1 MSRQEK
7 GLLYERYVKDFII
20 QNLGKNAYLWNEC
33 PENILISHKLVHSH
47 NDMRLLRKDIK
58 EGHLHSHK
66 DIGIDII
73 QIDNDKLSIIQ
84 CKNGYTNG
92 LCVDDIAGIMMRT
105 AFIRDVPTFIYYTH
119 CLSRNI
125 QYTASLSPYVSHISA
140 GKLLDVSNDSKIYF
154 VKLPYNEDNTVKDT
168 FKKEITPYSYQV
180 EAANKFKE
188 HFETNNRGIL
198 SLPCGCGKT
207 YTSYLISKQYRH
219 IIIISPLREF
229 ASQNLN
235 RFIDYGYDKTNTLL
249 VDCDGSRNLH
259 VIQEYI
265 KTHHKLLISCT
276 YNSTD
281 LITEC
286 LDLFEDAL
294 FIVDEFHNLSKANIS
309 DDKNSI
315 FNLLMSNHRILFMS
329 ATPRIYCI
337 EYDDEIYDMDCLF
350 GDVVYQ
356 MTFRD
361 AIDNKYTT
369 DYKIWLPSVHENN
382 IELDKELSIYQIDNE
397 IKNRCKFLYSCIA
410 NHASRKCIV
419 YCKDTEDMKVM
430 MECMTTL
437 NEFYIMDI
445 EMCSISCEDGENR
458 RRHILE
464 CFANNNQNIQL
475 LFNIRILN
483 ECIDIPV
490 CDSIYISYAPKN
502 KITTMQ
508 RISRATRIDKSNP
521 HKIANIYIWCEEYE
535 EILETLSS
543 IKEYDAM
550 FKDKIKINAVDFY
563 HSKDHKEIE
572 IVENDEVL
580 LSNYTLG
587 IKEFRQYTWQE
598 KLQIAKKYVEQNG
611 MLPNVD
617 NINKTIQML
626 ARWITYQKQHYM
638 NNKYMMKNPLIR
650 QQWEEFTYIY
660 KDLFTTREEHW
671 TKMLH
676 DIEEYILTKNKIP
689 SYSKTDKYVNSL
701 ATWIYTQ
708 KRNYI
713 KNNEIMKN
721 VSIRLKWEEFSN
733 KYDSLF
739 VSNEGIWFNKLK
751 LAEEFISSHNKL
763 PSNHDT
769 DVRTL
774 AIAKWIQIQKANY
787 ATNQYCMKNILVKE
801 MWEEFTHRYHNLFQ
815 SNTQIWFNRLN
826 NVKKYIEEYNKL
838 PFEKDANV
846 SIRSLA
852 RWISCQKSYYKEGK
866 GPLKDACIKE
876 QWEEFTKAN
885 YTLFASNEDIW
896 QNKYRLLQEFVEK
909 HKKLPTKKCAIPEIK
924 MLAGWLSEQR
934 HNYKHNNHIMQNISI
949 RKQWEYFVNKHRNLF
964 MTNTEIWCDNFK
976 ELEAYI
982 QTYNKLPS
990 SSNKNEDIKN
1000 LGLWMLRQCKNYANK
1015 EDIMKQD
1022 SFRNIWEEFTK
1033 KYESLFVSPEDK
1045 WFHNLR
1051 RLENYILR
1059 HNRIPSKYVSTD
1071 AEIVS
1076 LATWLT
1082 TQKKSYETNQYCM
1095 KNTLI
1100 RQAWED
1106 FANKYNTL
1114 FLSNN
1119 DIWHI
1124 RMNDVKTYI
1133 EEHKKLPSEDNVDD
1147 KIKVIGRWLTV
1158 QKANYKQT
1166 KGPMKDQ
1173 QIKQEWEEFTKTY
1186 EELLMNNVEIW
1197 HKKFQILQD
1206 FVSKNNKIPT
1216 EARISPE
1223 LRWLAKW
1230 ASEQRYKYK
1239 NQRQIMK
1246 DPQIRQQWEDFTSKY
1261 SYLLD
1266 K

>member
-73 QIDNDKLSIIQ
+73 QLENDKLSIIQ

-92 LCVDDIAGIMMRT
+92 LCVDDIAGIMMRA

-125 QYTASLSPYVSHISA
+125 NYTASLSPYVSHVNADQII
-140 GKLLDVSNDSKIYF
+140 DVFDDNKIYF

-168 FKKEITPYSYQV
+168 VKKEIIPYSYQV

-207 YTSYLISKQYRH
+207 YTSYLISKQYSH

-235 RFIDYGYDKTNTLL
+235 RFIDYGYDKNDTLL

-259 VIQEYI
+259 VIKNYI
-265 KTHHKLLISCT
+265 KTHNRLLISCT

-281 LITEC
+281 LIAEC

-309 DDKNSI
+309 DDKNPI

-329 ATPRIYCI
+329 ATPRIYGI

-356 MTFRD
+356 MTFTD
-361 AIDNKYTT
+361 AIANKYIT
-369 DYKIWLPSVHENN
+369 DYKIWLPSVHENS

-397 IKNRCKFLYSCIA
+397 IKNRCRFLYSCIA
-410 NHASRKCIV
+410 NNGSRKCIV
-419 YCKDTEDMKVM
+419 YCKDTEDMKAM
-430 MECMTTL
+430 IECMQTL

-445 EMCSISCEDGENR
+445 EMSSISCDDSENKR
-458 RRHILE
+458 KLTLE
-464 CFANNNQNIQL
+464 CFANNNNNIQL

-483 ECIDIPV
+483 ECIDIPS

-502 KITTMQ
+502 KITTIQ
-508 RISRATRIDKSNP
+508 RISRATRTDKSNP

-535 EILETLSS
+535 AILETLSS
-543 IKEYDAM
+543 IKEYDSM

-563 HSKDHKEIE
+563 HSKDHKDIE
-572 IVENDEVL
+572 IIENDKVL

-598 KLQIAKKYVEQNG
+598 KLKMVE
-611 MLPNVD
+611 D
-617 NINKTIQML
+617 YI
-626 ARWITYQKQHYM
+626 IT
-638 NNKYMMKNPLIR
+638 
-650 QQWEEFTYIY
+650 
-660 KDLFTTREEHW
+660 
-671 TKMLH
+671 
-676 DIEEYILTKNKIP
+676 
-689 SYSKTDKYVNSL
+689 
-701 ATWIYTQ
+701 
-708 KRNYI
+708 
-713 KNNEIMKN
+713 
-721 VSIRLKWEEFSN
+721 
-733 KYDSLF
+733 
-739 VSNEGIWFNKLK
+739 
-751 LAEEFISSHNKL
+751 HNKL
-763 PSNHDT
+763 PSNHSKNAK
-769 DVRTL
+769 VLSIARWL
-774 AIAKWIQIQKANY
+774 ANQKKYYAK
-787 ATNQYCMKNILVKE
+787 NQYCMKNIFVKE
-801 MWEEFTHRYHNLFQ
+801 MWEEFTYRYHNLFQ

-826 NVKKYIEEYNKL
+826 NVKKYIEEHNKL
-838 PFEKDANV
+838 PFEKNACPH
-846 SIRSLA
+846 IRKIGS
-852 RWISCQKSYYKEGK
+852 WISCQKSYYKECK
-866 GPLKDACIKE
+866 GPMKDACIKE
-876 QWEEFTKAN
+876 QWEEFIKAN

-909 HKKLPTKKCAIPEIK
+909 HKKIPTKKCAIPEIK
-924 MLAGWLSEQR
+924 MLAGWLSDQR
-934 HNYKHNNHIMQNISI
+934 HNYKHNNQIMQNISI
-949 RKQWEYFVNKHRNLF
+949 RKQWEEFINKNKELF
-964 MTNTEIWCDNFK
+964 ATTNDIWYNKLD

-1022 SFRNIWEEFTK
+1022 TFRKIWEEFTK

-1045 WFHNLR
+1045 WFNNLR
-1051 RLENYILR
+1051 RLEDYIIT
-1059 HNRIPSKYVSTD
+1059 HNRIPSKYVSTNK
-1071 AEIVS
+1071 EIVS

-1082 TQKKSYETNQYCM
+1082 IQKRSYATNQYCM
-1095 KNTLI
+1095 KNTLL

-1124 RMNDVKTYI
+1124 RMNDVKKYI
-1133 EEHKKLPSEDNVDD
+1133 EQHKKLPSEDHVDD
-1147 KIKVIGRWLTV
+1147 NIKVLGRWLTY

-1197 HKKFQILQD
+1197 HKKFQKLQD
-1206 FVSKNNKIPT
+1206 FVSKNNKLPT
-1216 EARISPE
+1216 EARVSAD

-1230 ASEQRYKYK
+1230 ASEQRFKYK
-1239 NQRQIMK
+1239 NNRQIMK
-1246 DPQIRQQWEDFTSKY
+1246 DPQIRQQWEDFTTKY
-1261 SYLLD
+1261 SHLLD
-1266 K
+1266 N

>member
-20 QNLGKNAYLWNEC
+20 QTLGKNAYLWNEC

-125 QYTASLSPYVSHISA
+125 NYTASLSPYVSQVNA
-140 GKLLDVSNDSKIYF
+140 DKLLDVSDDNKIYF
-154 VKLPYNEDNTVKDT
+154 VKLPYNEDNIVKDIV
-168 FKKEITPYSYQV
+168 KKEITPYSYQV
-180 EAANKFKE
+180 EAANRFKE

-207 YTSYLISKQYRH
+207 YTSYLISKNYNH
-219 IIIISPLREF
+219 VIIISPLREF

-235 RFIDYGYDKTNTLL
+235 RFIEYGYDKRNTML
-249 VDCDGSRNLH
+249 VDCDGNRDLDN
-259 VIQEYI
+259 I
-265 KTHHKLLISCT
+265 KTFIKNHKRLLISCT

-281 LITEC
+281 LIAEC
-286 LDLFEDAL
+286 LDLFQDAL

-309 DDKNSI
+309 DDKNPI

-329 ATPRIYCI
+329 ATPRIYGI
-337 EYDDEIYDMDCLF
+337 EYDDEMYDMDCLF

-361 AIDNKYTT
+361 AINNKYTT
-369 DYKIWLPSVHENN
+369 DYKLWLPSVHENN
-382 IELDKELSIYQIDNE
+382 KELDKELSIYQIDNE
-397 IKNRCKFLYSCIA
+397 MKNRCKFLYSCIA
-410 NHASRKCIV
+410 NNGSRKCIV
-419 YCKDTEDMKVM
+419 YCKDTEDMKTM
-430 MECMTTL
+430 MECMKTL

-445 EMCSISCEDGENR
+445 EMSSISCEDSENKR
-458 RRHILE
+458 KLTLE
-464 CFANNNQNIQL
+464 CFANNNKKIQL

-483 ECIDIPV
+483 ECIDIPS

-502 KITTMQ
+502 KITTIQ
-508 RISRATRIDKSNP
+508 RISRATRTDKNNP
-521 HKIANIYIWCEEYE
+521 YKVANIYIWCEEYE
-535 EILETLSS
+535 EILETLSG
-543 IKEYDAM
+543 IKEYDIM

-563 HSKDHKEIE
+563 HSKEDKDIE
-572 IVENDEVL
+572 IVENDKVL
-580 LSNYTLG
+580 LSNYTLV

-598 KLQIAKKYVEQNG
+598 KLKMVE
-611 MLPNVD
+611 D
-617 NINKTIQML
+617 
-626 ARWITYQKQHYM
+626 
-638 NNKYMMKNPLIR
+638 
-650 QQWEEFTYIY
+650 YI
-660 KDLFTTREEHW
+660 
-671 TKMLH
+671 
-676 DIEEYILTKNKIP
+676 I
-689 SYSKTDKYVNSL
+689 
-701 ATWIYTQ
+701 IY
-708 KRNYI
+708 
-713 KNNEIMKN
+713 
-721 VSIRLKWEEFSN
+721 
-733 KYDSLF
+733 
-739 VSNEGIWFNKLK
+739 
-751 LAEEFISSHNKL
+751 NKL
-763 PSNHDT
+763 PSNHSKDAK
-769 DVRTL
+769 VL
-774 AIAKWIQIQKANY
+774 SIARWLVNQKKYY
-787 ATNQYCMKNILVKE
+787 AKNQYCMKNILIKE
-801 MWEEFTHRYHNLFQ
+801 IWEEFTNRYSNLFQ
-815 SNTQIWFNRLN
+815 TNSDIWFNRFN
-826 NVKKYIEEYNKL
+826 DVKKYIEDHNKL
-838 PFEKDANV
+838 PLEKDECPHTRKIGSWV
-846 SIRSLA
+846 
-852 RWISCQKSYYKEGK
+852 SCQRVNYKECK
-866 GPLKDACIKE
+866 GPMKDACIKE

-885 YTLFASNEDIW
+885 HTLFVSNQDIW
-896 QNKYRLLQEFVEK
+896 QNKFRMLQEFVEK
-909 HKKLPTKKCAIPEIK
+909 NNKLPTKKCTISEIK
-924 MLAGWLSEQR
+924 MLAGWLSDQR
-934 HNYKHNNHIMQNISI
+934 HNYKHNNQIMQNISI

-976 ELEAYI
+976 ELEIYI
-982 QTYNKLPS
+982 ESYKKLPS

-1022 SFRNIWEEFTK
+1022 TFRKIWEELTK

-1045 WFHNLR
+1045 WFNNLR
-1051 RLENYILR
+1051 RLEDYIIT
-1059 HNRIPSKYVSTD
+1059 HNKLPSTYVSTD
-1071 AEIVS
+1071 SEIVS
-1076 LATWLT
+1076 LASWLR

-1124 RMNDVKTYI
+1124 RMNDVKKYI

-1147 KIKVIGRWLTV
+1147 NIKVLGRWLTF
-1158 QKANYKQT
+1158 QKANYRQIR
-1166 KGPMKDQ
+1166 GPMKDQ
-1173 QIKQEWEEFTKTY
+1173 QIKEEWEEFIKTH
-1186 EELLMNNVEIW
+1186 EELLMNNVEVW

-1206 FVSKNNKIPT
+1206 FVCKNKKLPT
-1216 EARISPE
+1216 KACVSAE

-1246 DPQIRQQWEDFTSKY
+1246 DPQIRQIWEDFTSKY
-1261 SYLLD
+1261 SHLLD